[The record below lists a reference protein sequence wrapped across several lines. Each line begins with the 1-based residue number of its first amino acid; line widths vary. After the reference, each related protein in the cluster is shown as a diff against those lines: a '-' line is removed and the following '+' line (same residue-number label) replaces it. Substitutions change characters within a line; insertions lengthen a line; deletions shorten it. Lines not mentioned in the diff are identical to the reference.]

1 MIPYLQIIQ
10 HLRKSSKCYVSKGNF
25 LTNAEMFFLASFK
38 DFEFFIASD
47 EMFHSLVDGYLY
59 IVMEE
64 EKLTVRVELLN
75 IVEFE
80 LGVATKPYDSNASK
94 IKNKVVPSKWNSGL
108 SKIGKCTSYIIKYG
122 IDGNINLTF

>member
-1 MIPYLQIIQ
+1 M
-10 HLRKSSKCYVSKGNF
+10 
-25 LTNAEMFFLASFK
+25 TNAEMFFLASFK
-38 DFEFFIASD
+38 DFEFLIASY

-108 SKIGKCTSYIIKYG
+108 SKIGKCTSNIIKYG